1 MRALTF
7 NGFRSL
13 EKLRDLKFE
22 GDGIMAKT
30 ARRKASKKS
39 GIHPK
44 RILPGFIPIAEKRQV
59 ESEVPLPDRVTT
71 DSLKLYFR
79 EISRVKLL
87 TGPEE
92 VFLAKR
98 IEKGDL
104 KAKQALISANLR
116 LVVKVAKKYMN
127 QGLAFQDLIE
137 EGNLGLIKAS
147 EKFSWRRGFKF
158 STYATWWIRQ
168 AITRALSNQSRTVR
182 IPVHVS
188 EDINRVERVSRD
200 LTRKL
205 GRDPSLMEISKA
217 CKLKF
222 EKIHK
227 LQRLAQ
233 RNISLEVPVGDESN
247 SKSIADFIED
257 KTISSPA
264 QNVFDDL
271 RSEKLKRL
279 ITALNEKEQ
288 RVILMRFGFD
298 ADIPKTLEQTGTLL
312 GVTRERIRQIEEKA
326 LLKIRLLMKS
336 SGEEYRELLNEFV

>member
-1 MRALTF
+1 MGL
-7 NGFRSL
+7 
-13 EKLRDLKFE
+13 
-22 GDGIMAKT
+22 
-30 ARRKASKKS
+30 KKS
-39 GIHPK
+39 LKNKKKTTRHLIAP
-44 RILPGFIPIAEKRQV
+44 LIPIAEKKQKPVV
-59 ESEVPLPDRVTT
+59 ESRLYERVTT

-87 TGPEE
+87 TAEEE
-92 VFLAKR
+92 VSLAQR

-104 KAKQALISANLR
+104 KAKQALIAANLR
-116 LVVKVAKKYMN
+116 LVIKVAKKYMN
-127 QGLAFQDLIE
+127 QGLSFQDLIE

-182 IPVHVS
+182 VPVHVS
-188 EDINRVERVSRD
+188 EDINRFERITRD

-205 GRDPSLMEISKA
+205 GREPSLIELSKA
-217 CKLKF
+217 SKLKF

-257 KTISSPA
+257 KSVASPA
-264 QNVFDDL
+264 QNVFGQL
-271 RSEKLKRL
+271 RSEKLKKL
-279 ITALNEKEQ
+279 ISTLNDKEQ
-288 RVILMRFGFD
+288 KVILMRFGFD
-298 ADIPKTLEQTGTLL
+298 QDQPKTLEQTGSLL

-326 LLKIRLLMKS
+326 LHKIRSLMKS
-336 SGEEYRELLNEFV
+336 SSEEYRELLNEFV

>member
-1 MRALTF
+1 MGQKKR
-7 NGFRSL
+7 
-13 EKLRDLKFE
+13 LKNKK
-22 GDGIMAKT
+22 KT
-30 ARRKASKKS
+30 TRHIIA
-39 GIHPK
+39 P
-44 RILPGFIPIAEKRQV
+44 LIPIAEKKNKPVV
-59 ESEVPLPDRVTT
+59 ETKLYERVTT

-87 TGPEE
+87 TAAEE
-92 VFLAKR
+92 VFLAKG

-104 KAKQALISANLR
+104 KAKQALIAANLR
-116 LVVKVAKKYMN
+116 LVIKVAKKYMN
-127 QGLAFQDLIE
+127 QGLSFQDLIE

-182 IPVHVS
+182 VPVHVS
-188 EDINRVERVSRD
+188 EDINRFERIFRD

-205 GRDPSLMEISKA
+205 GREPSLIELSKA
-217 CKLKF
+217 SKLKF

-233 RNISLEVPVGDESN
+233 RNISLEVPVGDEAN

-257 KTISSPA
+257 KSVASPA
-264 QNVFDDL
+264 QNVFGLL
-271 RSEKLKRL
+271 RSEKLKKL
-279 ITALNEKEQ
+279 INTLNEKEQ
-288 RVILMRFGFD
+288 KVILMRFGFD
-298 ADIPKTLEQTGTLL
+298 QDQPKTLEQTGSLL

-326 LLKIRLLMKS
+326 LHKIRSLMKTS
-336 SGEEYRELLNEFV
+336 SEEYRELLNEFV

>member
-1 MRALTF
+1 MGT
-7 NGFRSL
+7 GESMG
-13 EKLRDLKFE
+13 LKKRLK
-22 GDGIMAKT
+22 AKIKFS
-30 ARRKASKKS
+30 RRIIA
-39 GIHPK
+39 P
-44 RILPGFIPIAEKRQV
+44 LIPIIEKKEKAFY
-59 ESEVPLPDRVTT
+59 ESKSPERITT

-87 TGPEE
+87 TADEE
-92 VFLAKR
+92 VILAKR
-98 IEKGDL
+98 IEKNDL
-104 KAKQALISANLR
+104 KAKQALIAANLR
-116 LVVKVAKKYMN
+116 LVIKVAKRYMN
-127 QGLAFQDLIE
+127 QGLSFQDLIE

-182 IPVHVS
+182 VPVHVS
-188 EDINRVERVSRD
+188 EDINRFERISRD

-205 GRDPSLMEISKA
+205 GRDPSLVELSKA
-217 CKLKF
+217 GKLKF

-257 KTISSPA
+257 KSVTSPA
-264 QNVFDDL
+264 QNVFDQL
-271 RSEKLKRL
+271 RTEKLKKL
-279 ITALNEKEQ
+279 ICTLNDKEQ
-288 RVILMRFGFD
+288 KVILMRFGFD
-298 ADIPKTLEQTGTLL
+298 QDQPKTLEQTGTLL

-326 LLKIRLLMKS
+326 LQKIRSLMKS
-336 SGEEYRELLNEFV
+336 SSEEYRELLNEFV

>member
-1 MRALTF
+1 M
-7 NGFRSL
+7 G
-13 EKLRDLKFE
+13 LK
-22 GDGIMAKT
+22 KRLQT
-30 ARRKASKKS
+30 KKKIS
-39 GIHPK
+39 RHIISP
-44 RILPGFIPIAEKRQV
+44 LIPIVEKKIKPATDTKLY
-59 ESEVPLPDRVTT
+59 ERVTT

-87 TGPEE
+87 TAEEE
-92 VFLAKR
+92 VSLAKR

-104 KAKQALISANLR
+104 KAKQALIAANLR
-116 LVVKVAKKYMN
+116 LVIKVAKKYMN
-127 QGLAFQDLIE
+127 QGLSFQDLIE

-168 AITRALSNQSRTVR
+168 AITRSLSNQSRTVR
-182 IPVHVS
+182 VPVHVS
-188 EDINRVERVSRD
+188 EDINRFERISRD

-205 GRDPSLMEISKA
+205 GREPSLIELSKA
-217 CKLKF
+217 AKLKF

-257 KTISSPA
+257 KSVASPA
-264 QNVFDDL
+264 QNVFGQL
-271 RSEKLKRL
+271 RSEKLKKL
-279 ITALNEKEQ
+279 ISTLNEKEQ
-288 RVILMRFGFD
+288 KVILMRFGFD
-298 ADIPKTLEQTGTLL
+298 QDQPKTLEQTGSLL

-326 LLKIRLLMKS
+326 LHKIRSLMKAS
-336 SGEEYRELLNEFV
+336 SEEYRELLNEFV

>member
-1 MRALTF
+1 MATKKR
-7 NGFRSL
+7 
-13 EKLRDLKFE
+13 LKSRPNSPHRLLSPL
-22 GDGIMAKT
+22 IPIS
-30 ARRKASKKS
+30 SKK
-39 GIHPK
+39 K
-44 RILPGFIPIAEKRQV
+44 KV
-59 ESEVPLPDRVTT
+59 EENRGPERVTT

-87 TGPEE
+87 TAEEE

-104 KAKQALISANLR
+104 KSKQALIAANLR
-116 LVVKVAKKYMN
+116 LVIKVAKKYMN

-168 AITRALSNQSRTVR
+168 SITRALSNQSRTVR
-182 IPVHVS
+182 VPVHVS
-188 EDINRVERVSRD
+188 EDINRVERISRE

-205 GRDPSLMEISKA
+205 GRDPNLMEISKA
-217 CKLKF
+217 TKLKF

-233 RNISLEVPVGDESN
+233 RDISLEVPVGDEAN

-257 KTISSPA
+257 KSVASPA
-264 QNVFDDL
+264 QNVFGLL
-271 RSEKLKRL
+271 RSEKLMKL
-279 ITALNEKEQ
+279 IETLNDKEQ
-288 RVILMRFGFD
+288 RVILMRFGFNED
-298 ADIPKTLEQTGTLL
+298 EPRTLEQTGHLL

-326 LLKIRLLMKS
+326 LQKIRLLMRSNGK
-336 SGEEYRELLNEFV
+336 EYRELLNEFV